1 MITISIGVDS
11 VQIVP
16 DGGQSLSYDVANIAR
31 KGFQIDSLRIRF
43 LKRVPELPSKSTG
56 TDRSMQ
62 VSKRCPVVM
71 AFSSLFG
78 SVLCC
83 GN

>member
-1 MITISIGVDS
+1 MAFFHRAAFRAGDS
-11 VQIVP
+11 LILVGTNSVVQV
-16 DGGQSLSYDVANIAR
+16 
-31 KGFQIDSLRIRF
+31 DSLRIRF

-78 SVLCC
+78 RVVCC